1 MESAKKKVDK
11 ITTTEVTD
19 LKLVMVK
26 LGRGTYLIDGEVIS
40 NDGYGDKWVGVKD
53 VKNIRMVDVTRFI
66 THYEN
71 PNGDKMAK
79 DEYDEMVRVLLV
91 PSYYDDEDESIAFPK
106 DQLDAEYDYKKF
118 KRDWVAIYK
127 TVQEVSEP
135 LLVETQKTR
144 YNTGNK
150 HITSFFFN
158 SGGSDL
164 NLFSYSR
171 ASAYKSIVTDY
182 MTKLGFVFSGDKNNY
197 DINKEWCNSTHS
209 GIRYAKA
216 FGSYLFSD
224 KYDVKFAQ
232 KGTLADMIKLY
243 NEDKVD
249 IEAVIYG
256 KYVEKFGKVDED
268 EFDFNGLLDTLRA
281 MKRTLGGFD
290 VKNKSVS
297 DHNMLCRRI
306 DEVIKGISGK
316 FEVMDKGEYCENRL

>member
-1 MESAKKKVDK
+1 MKSAKKKTER
-11 ITTTEVTD
+11 ITTTEITD
-19 LKLVMVK
+19 LKLTMVK
-26 LGRGTYLIDGEVIS
+26 LGRGTYLIDGEVIN

-53 VKNIRMVDVTRFI
+53 TKNIKMVDTTRFI
-66 THYEN
+66 SYYEN
-71 PNGDKMAK
+71 PNGDRLTKE
-79 DEYDEMVRVLLV
+79 EYDEMVRVLLV
-91 PSYYDDEDESIAFPK
+91 PSYYDDEDESVVFPK

-135 LLVETQKTR
+135 LLVETQKTK

-158 SGGSDL
+158 NGGSDL
-164 NLFSYSR
+164 NLFSYNR
-171 ASAYKSIVTDY
+171 ISAYFSIVTDY
-182 MTKLGFVFSGDKNNY
+182 MTKLGFVFGGDKNNY

-224 KYDVKFAQ
+224 KYDVKFSQ

-243 NEDKVD
+243 NEDKAE
-249 IEAVIYG
+249 IEAIIHG
-256 KYVEKFGKVDED
+256 KYVEKFGKVDEE
-268 EFDFNGLLDTLRA
+268 EFDFNELLDTLRA
-281 MKRTLGGFD
+281 MKKTLDGLD

-297 DHNMLCRRI
+297 DHNHLCRRI
-306 DEVIKGISGK
+306 DGVIKGISEK
-316 FEVMDKGEYCENRL
+316 FEVLG